1 MTLELYVQNPS
12 NRASSVFWS
21 SHIDTVEF
29 SNGCLIIDTSIS
41 TTFNVSFD
49 FICGAVKREK

>member
-12 NRASSVFWS
+12 NRESSIFWS

-29 SNGCLIIDTSIS
+29 SRGCLIINASIS

-49 FICGAVKREK
+49 FICGAIKREK

>member
-12 NRASSVFWS
+12 NRESSVFWS
-21 SHIDTVEF
+21 SHIDSHEF
-29 SNGCLIIDTSIS
+29 SAGCLVINASIS

-49 FICGAVKREK
+49 FICGAIKREK